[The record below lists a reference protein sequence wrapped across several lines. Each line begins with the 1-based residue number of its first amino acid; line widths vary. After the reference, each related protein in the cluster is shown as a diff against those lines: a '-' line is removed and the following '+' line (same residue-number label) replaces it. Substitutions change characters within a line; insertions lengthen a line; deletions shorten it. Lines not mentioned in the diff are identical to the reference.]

1 MVRKMPVKAEN
12 GGIITADLF
21 AGKPQPDP
29 VDKTLSVVKTML
41 ENPAVQ
47 PLVVSAAAACASY
60 AQARQQPPVS
70 DEAPQARPRLI
81 ASSDTAKRRL

>member
-1 MVRKMPVKAEN
+1 MPTKAEN

-21 AGKPQPDP
+21 AAKPQPDA

-47 PLVVSAAAACASY
+47 QLVVSAAAACAAY
-60 AQARQQPPVS
+60 AQGKQQPQQVS
-70 DEAPQARPRLI
+70 NRDPRDSTMLFEG
-81 ASSDTAKRRL
+81 

>member
-1 MVRKMPVKAEN
+1 MPVKAEN

-47 PLVVSAAAACASY
+47 QLVVSAAAACAAY
-60 AQARQQPPVS
+60 AQGKQQPQ
-70 DEAPQARPRLI
+70 QATNRDPRDSQMLFEG
-81 ASSDTAKRRL
+81 

>member
-1 MVRKMPVKAEN
+1 MPVKAEN

-21 AGKPQPDP
+21 AAKPQPDP

-47 PLVVSAAAACASY
+47 QLVISAAAACAAY
-60 AQARQQPPVS
+60 AQGKQQPQQVS
-70 DEAPQARPRLI
+70 NRDPRDSTMLFEG
-81 ASSDTAKRRL
+81 

>member
-1 MVRKMPVKAEN
+1 MPVKAEN

-47 PLVVSAAAACASY
+47 QLVLSAAAACAAY
-60 AQARQQPPVS
+60 AQGRQQPQVS
-70 DEAPQARPRLI
+70 NKDPRDSEMLFEG
-81 ASSDTAKRRL
+81 

>member
-1 MVRKMPVKAEN
+1 MPVKAEN

-47 PLVVSAAAACASY
+47 QLVVSAAAACAAY
-60 AQARQQPPVS
+60 AQGKQH
-70 DEAPQARPRLI
+70 PQAGDKDPRDSNMLFE
-81 ASSDTAKRRL
+81 A

>member
-1 MVRKMPVKAEN
+1 MPVKAEN

-47 PLVVSAAAACASY
+47 QLVVSAAAACAAY
-60 AQARQQPPVS
+60 AQGKQQPQQVS
-70 DEAPQARPRLI
+70 NRDPRDSTMLFEG
-81 ASSDTAKRRL
+81 